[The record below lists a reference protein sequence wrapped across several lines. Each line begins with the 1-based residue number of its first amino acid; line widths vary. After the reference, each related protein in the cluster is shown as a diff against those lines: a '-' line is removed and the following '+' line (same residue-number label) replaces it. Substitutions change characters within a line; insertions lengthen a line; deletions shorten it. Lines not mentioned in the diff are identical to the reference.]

1 MIPEWLSPIEKMSQ
15 ESPRLTSQGSP
26 TGTPREA
33 AVLIL
38 IGPCE
43 DHGDISL
50 IERAVG
56 KDKHSGQPAFPGGQV
71 EPFDASRSATALR
84 EAHEE
89 TGLDPESVHVIAQLP
104 DLWVPPSNYLV
115 TPILAWWHTPHD
127 LSIGDAAEVQRI
139 QRVPIT
145 EITNPSHRIMVRTP
159 SGFIGPGF
167 NIASMLVWGFTGGL
181 LSDIV
186 DLGGWTQPWDQ
197 SRIKDIR
204 EL

>member
-1 MIPEWLSPIEKMSQ
+1 MIPEWLFPIEQASS
-15 ESPRLTSQGSP
+15 ENLTLTSQGHP
-26 TGTPREA
+26 IGTPREA

-38 IGPCE
+38 IGPYE
-43 DHGDISL
+43 DHGDVLL
-50 IERAVG
+50 IERAIG

-71 EPFDASRSATALR
+71 EQFDETRSATALR

-89 TGLDPESVHVIAQLP
+89 TGLNPESVHVIAQLP
-104 DLWVPPSNYLV
+104 DLWVPPSNYIV
-115 TPILAWWHTPHD
+115 TPILAWWHDPHD
-127 LSIGDAAEVQRI
+127 LAVRDKSEVQRI
-139 QRVPIT
+139 QRVPIA
-145 EITNPSHRIMVRTP
+145 EIANPSNRIMVRTQ

-197 SRIKDIR
+197 SRITEIA
-204 EL
+204 

>member
-1 MIPEWLSPIEKMSQ
+1 MIPEWLLPIAQASRDTPK
-15 ESPRLTSQGSP
+15 LTSQGLP
-26 TGTPREA
+26 IRNPREA

-38 IGPCE
+38 IGPSE
-43 DHGDISL
+43 DHGDVLL
-50 IERAVG
+50 IERAIG

-71 EPFDASRSATALR
+71 ELFDESRSATALR

-89 TGLDPESVHVIAQLP
+89 TGLDPASVHVIAQLP

-115 TPILAWWHTPHD
+115 TPILAWWHDPHD
-127 LSIGDAAEVQRI
+127 LAVGDTAEVQRI
-139 QRVPIT
+139 HRVPIS
-145 EITNPSHRIMVRTP
+145 EITNPSNRIMVRTP
-159 SGFIGPGF
+159 SGFIGPAF

-197 SRIKDIR
+197 SQIKDI
-204 EL
+204 